1 MATNEQA
8 LAALNA
14 VMGPDGR
21 TPLPQSGA
29 MSGLSVNGD
38 KIYLTLS
45 VPADRAGASE
55 PMRLAAEKALK
66 SLPGVAGVF
75 VALTAERAPQ
85 TQSSPTSQPH
95 AARGDAPAQGPG
107 LDRVK
112 QIIAV
117 ASGKGG
123 VGKSTTAANLAV
135 ALASLGQKVGLLDA
149 DVFGP
154 SLPMLFGISGKPQFA
169 PDSRQLEP
177 FVKYGVKAMSIGFL
191 VPDDSAVVWRGPLV
205 MTAIKQLLRDVAWG
219 ELDVLVVD
227 MPPGTGDV
235 QLTMAQNA
243 SLAGAVVVST
253 PQDLALIDARRA
265 IAMFNQVKTPV
276 LGLFE
281 NMSYFQCPHCGGR
294 TDVFSHGGAKA
305 EAEKHQVR
313 FLGAAPL
320 DLKIR
325 ETSDAGAP
333 VAASAPDSPQAR
345 PYFELARAV
354 QEELDKTK
362 RRAPVFSMG

>member
-1 MATNEQA
+1 MATSEQA
-8 LAALNA
+8 LAALNG
-14 VMGPDGR
+14 VTGPDGR

-38 KIYLTLS
+38 RIYLTLS

-66 SLPGVAGVF
+66 ALPGVAAAF

-85 TQSSPTSQPH
+85 APAQAPQ
-95 AARGDAPAQGPG
+95 AAAGAAAQGPG
-107 LDRVK
+107 LDKVK
-112 QIIAV
+112 QIVAV

-135 ALASLGQKVGLLDA
+135 ALASLGRKVGLLDA

-154 SLPMLFGISGKPQFA
+154 SLPLLFGISGKPQF
-169 PDSRQLEP
+169 SGEGRLLEP
-177 FVKYGVKAMSIGFL
+177 FVKYGVKLMSIGFL

-205 MTAIKQLLRDVAWG
+205 MTAIKQLLRDVNWG
-219 ELDVLVVD
+219 DLDVLVVD

-243 SLAGAVVVST
+243 SLAGAVIVST
-253 PQDLALIDARRA
+253 PQDMALIDARRA

-281 NMSYFQCPHCGGR
+281 NMSYFLCPHCGER
-294 TDVFSHGGAKA
+294 TEVFAHGGARA
-305 EAEKHQVR
+305 EAEKHNVR

-333 VAASAPDSPQAR
+333 VVASAPDSAQAQ
-345 PYFELARAV
+345 PYLDLARAV
-354 QEELDKTK
+354 GEELDKAK
-362 RRAPVFSMG
+362 RRAPVFSVG